1 MARTREIKRRMTAVG
16 TIARIT
22 KTMQMIATA
31 KFTAALQ
38 RASATKPYTETLS
51 DMVAE
56 LASTVSP
63 EESGSPLLNA
73 PTPARK
79 RELLL
84 VVSSDRGL
92 CGAYNANVLRVAA
105 RHLRKQKAAGVDTVV
120 ETVGKKAVGFFQ
132 FQGTEIANRYELGDK
147 PAYEAVEAIASGYM
161 DRFSAGEFDAVRV
174 AFMRF
179 VSNAR
184 QTPEIV
190 QVLPLEAE
198 AVGEEASSGNAGCEF
213 SPQPAELLAD
223 LIPLAVKS
231 RLFQCVN
238 DGAVSEQIMRMIA
251 MKAATENARDLR
263 KTLSRDFNRA
273 RQGQITTELTEIIS
287 GVAALE

>member
-92 CGAYNANVLRVAA
+92 CGAR
-105 RHLRKQKAAGVDTVV
+105 
-120 ETVGKKAVGFFQ
+120 
-132 FQGTEIANRYELGDK
+132 
-147 PAYEAVEAIASGYM
+147 
-161 DRFSAGEFDAVRV
+161 
-174 AFMRF
+174 
-179 VSNAR
+179 
-184 QTPEIV
+184 
-190 QVLPLEAE
+190 
-198 AVGEEASSGNAGCEF
+198 
-213 SPQPAELLAD
+213 LLA
-223 LIPLAVKS
+223 
-231 RLFQCVN
+231 
-238 DGAVSEQIMRMIA
+238 
-251 MKAATENARDLR
+251 
-263 KTLSRDFNRA
+263 
-273 RQGQITTELTEIIS
+273 
-287 GVAALE
+287 

>member
-51 DMVAE
+51 YMVAE

-63 EESGSPLLNA
+63 EESGSPLLNP

-92 CGAYNANVLRVAA
+92 CGAYNAL
-105 RHLRKQKAAGVDTVV
+105 
-120 ETVGKKAVGFFQ
+120 
-132 FQGTEIANRYELGDK
+132 
-147 PAYEAVEAIASGYM
+147 S
-161 DRFSAGEFDAVRV
+161 
-174 AFMRF
+174 
-179 VSNAR
+179 
-184 QTPEIV
+184 
-190 QVLPLEAE
+190 
-198 AVGEEASSGNAGCEF
+198 
-213 SPQPAELLAD
+213 
-223 LIPLAVKS
+223 LIH
-231 RLFQCVN
+231 
-238 DGAVSEQIMRMIA
+238 I
-251 MKAATENARDLR
+251 
-263 KTLSRDFNRA
+263 
-273 RQGQITTELTEIIS
+273 
-287 GVAALE
+287 